1 MIGQAEY
8 AMNLADRKLVR
19 DITFVIVIKLI
30 FITALWW
37 AFIRDA
43 KVGVDAGTMASQMAA
58 PARSGQSKHMGERND
73 Q

>member
-1 MIGQAEY
+1 
-8 AMNLADRKLVR
+8 MNLADRKLVR
-19 DITFVIVIKLI
+19 EITFVIVLKLI

-43 KVGVDAGTMASQMAA
+43 KVSGRCRRDGRPDWRPAGAGHSTTS
-58 PARSGQSKHMGERND
+58 GERHG

>member
-1 MIGQAEY
+1 
-8 AMNLADRKLVR
+8 MNLADRKLVR

-43 KVGVDAGTMASQMAA
+43 KVSVDAGTMASQMAA
-58 PARSGQSKHMGERND
+58 PARSGHSTHTGDLHD